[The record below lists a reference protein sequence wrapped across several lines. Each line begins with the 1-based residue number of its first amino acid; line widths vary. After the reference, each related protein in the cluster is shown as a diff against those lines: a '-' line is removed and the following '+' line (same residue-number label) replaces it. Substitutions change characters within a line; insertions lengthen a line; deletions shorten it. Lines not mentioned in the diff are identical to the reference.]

1 MNLLDLLTHKELPY
15 LKTANRKKI
24 NFYPKFV
31 VRNSGGAIEHDF
43 KVEIAI
49 PSALHDAEVSP
60 IHHLSGNYCVF
71 SIPGKAPIFQQELY
85 TIAEAKLSVKS
96 NTLETFLDE
105 WIHISIYY
113 SVGKKSI
120 S

>member
-1 MNLLDLLTHKELPY
+1 MKSEGCIRYNNNHWVEFVGLINTQGIAILENGKP
-15 LKTANRKKI
+15 KKI

-105 WIHISIYY
+105 
-113 SVGKKSI
+113 
-120 S
+120 